1 MKIQNIL
8 LAIVSISSF
17 TAISQMRPGI
27 EVGANY
33 SNITYSDNN
42 GSETSPQLGMHVRG
56 IVEFVMSDLIS
67 IETGLGYSGKGN
79 RGTFES
85 NFSFLGS
92 SFSLKNESSIRLN
105 YLNVP
110 VLVKAG
116 INLGEGRLYL
126 GVGPD
131 FYYAAS
137 GKVKSETTTTI
148 NGVSEVE
155 NDESSIDFKE
165 DNISRF
171 DLGAKAVLGYEKN
184 GIFVQAG
191 FEKGFINL
199 NTDSQVDQTMLN
211 QNFLLTIGFKL
222 GGY

>member
-8 LAIVSISSF
+8 LVFISLTSLSSI
-17 TAISQMRPGI
+17 AQMRPGV

-42 GSETSPQLGMHVRG
+42 GGETSPQLGIHVRG

-67 IETGLGYSGKGN
+67 IETGLGYSAKGN
-79 RGTFES
+79 RGSFES
-85 NFSFLGS
+85 SFTFFGNS
-92 SFSLKNESSIRLN
+92 YSFENQSSIRLN
-105 YLNVP
+105 YLNIP
-110 VLVKAG
+110 AMVKAG
-116 INLGEGRLYL
+116 INLGEGRMYL

-131 FYYAAS
+131 LYFAAS
-137 GKVKSETTTTI
+137 GKIKSESTTTI

-155 NDESSIDFKE
+155 KENSNIDFKE
-165 DNISRF
+165 DNINRF
-171 DLGAKAVLGYEKN
+171 DIGIKSVLGYEKN
-184 GIFVQAG
+184 GIYVQAG
-191 FEKGFINL
+191 FEQGFINL
-199 NTDSQVDQTMLN
+199 NTDASVNQTMHN